1 MSDYVNPYKPAD
13 YGKVAVMM
21 GGLSA
26 ERDISL
32 QSGGAVLAAL
42 ERLGIDTHALDVQQD
57 VMQQVIAGQYDRV
70 FIALHGRGGE
80 DGLMQGAL
88 DTLGLPYT
96 GSPVIGSALAMD
108 KVRTKKIWQSSGIP
122 TPGFAELHAGSNWR
136 SVCEQLGLPLMVKP
150 VHEGSSFGASRVNRY
165 EDLEAAWRQAVE
177 YDDRVMAEQ
186 WITGGEYTVPLLDKE
201 ILPMIKLET
210 PREFYDYRAKYE
222 DDTTQYICP
231 CGLTDDAEKK
241 IGEMASKAFMS
252 LGCTGWGRVDV
263 LLDEDKRPWLIEV
276 NTIPGLTSHSLVPMA
291 AKQAGTDFDELVLRI
306 LNTSFDDTGR

>member
-1 MSDYVNPYKPAD
+1 VSDYVNPYKPAD

-26 ERDISL
+26 ERGISL
-32 QSGGAVLAAL
+32 QSGGAVLDAL
-42 ERLGIDTHALDVQQD
+42 ERQGIDAHALDVKQD

-70 FIALHGRGGE
+70 FLALHGRGGE

-108 KVRTKKIWQSSGIP
+108 KVHTKKIWQSSGIP
-122 TPGFAELHAGSNWR
+122 TPGFAELNVGSDWQ

-150 VHEGSSFGASRVNRY
+150 VHEGSSFGASKVNRY
-165 EDLEAAWRQAVE
+165 EDLEPAWRQAVE

-186 WITGGEYTVPLLDKE
+186 WITGGEYTVPLLGEE
-201 ILPMIKLET
+201 ILPMIRLET

-231 CGLTDDAEKK
+231 CGLTDDAEQR
-241 IGEMASKAFMS
+241 IGKMAKEAFMS

-263 LLDEDKRPWLIEV
+263 LLDEDERPWLIEV
-276 NTIPGLTSHSLVPMA
+276 NTIPGLTGHSLVPMA

-306 LNTSFDDTGR
+306 LNSSFDDTGN